1 MRSDKDLRE
10 TMGGKVLELETE
22 RLMRVGIAEGRAE
35 GEERLSILIKKL
47 LDAGRF
53 SDIKL
58 ATTNEDAR
66 KKFYKEFGII
76 EKTENLE
83 DVYSEKKDTK
93 KYGKLSELIDY
104 SELEKYF
111 ANSGVENSF
120 RNLLINYINKSGLTE
135 NKIAEL
141 ANMSKGTLSRIKTGD
156 RVPTRSCILG
166 LGIVL
171 RLNIEEYTEFVEMAG
186 FLYPKKDGSLDAKR
200 DWFIKYLLE
209 NEITRNITEINYFLR
224 KQAFERLGE
233 RKVD

>member
-1 MRSDKDLRE
+1 
-10 TMGGKVLELETE
+10 MGGKVLELETE

-111 ANSGVENSF
+111 ANSGVENCF

-156 RVPTRSCILG
+156 RVPTRNCILG
-166 LGIVL
+166 LGIVFG
-171 RLNIEEYTEFVEMAG
+171 LNIEEYTEFVEMAG